1 MSNSSNGLSEFFDD
15 DVIDLTN
22 VNSSRDLPHKEKD
35 EKELDDRN
43 KIYSTILENYS
54 KYLNDTLVNN
64 KSNKKIFLISLL
76 IILGVVIVGFFI
88 CIVLLS
94 FFICIVLL
102 KDNIIALITAF
113 GTVISAIIVIP
124 TKMVEYLFNPQETQ
138 QINEVIKNIQDYDK
152 AVREDLAKK

>member
-22 VNSSRDLPHKEKD
+22 VNSSRDLPHK

-64 KSNKKIFLISLL
+64 KSNKK
-76 IILGVVIVGFFI
+76 FF
-88 CIVLLS
+88 
-94 FFICIVLL
+94 
-102 KDNIIALITAF
+102 N
-113 GTVISAIIVIP
+113 
-124 TKMVEYLFNPQETQ
+124 
-138 QINEVIKNIQDYDK
+138 
-152 AVREDLAKK
+152 

>member
-22 VNSSRDLPHKEKD
+22 INSSRDLPHKEKD

-76 IILGVVIVGFFI
+76 IILGVVIVGF
-88 CIVLLS
+88 
-94 FFICIVLL
+94 
-102 KDNIIALITAF
+102 
-113 GTVISAIIVIP
+113 
-124 TKMVEYLFNPQETQ
+124 LF
-138 QINEVIKNIQDYDK
+138 V
-152 AVREDLAKK
+152 

>member
-76 IILGVVIVGFFI
+76 IILGVVIVD
-88 CIVLLS
+88 

>member
-22 VNSSRDLPHKEKD
+22 VNSSRDLPHK

-64 KSNKKIFLISLL
+64 KSNKK
-76 IILGVVIVGFFI
+76 FF
-88 CIVLLS
+88 
-94 FFICIVLL
+94 
-102 KDNIIALITAF
+102 
-113 GTVISAIIVIP
+113 
-124 TKMVEYLFNPQETQ
+124 
-138 QINEVIKNIQDYDK
+138 
-152 AVREDLAKK
+152 

>member
-22 VNSSRDLPHKEKD
+22 INSSRDLPHK

-64 KSNKKIFLISLL
+64 KSNKK
-76 IILGVVIVGFFI
+76 FF
-88 CIVLLS
+88 
-94 FFICIVLL
+94 
-102 KDNIIALITAF
+102 
-113 GTVISAIIVIP
+113 
-124 TKMVEYLFNPQETQ
+124 
-138 QINEVIKNIQDYDK
+138 
-152 AVREDLAKK
+152 

>member
-22 VNSSRDLPHKEKD
+22 VNSSRDLPHK

-64 KSNKKIFLISLL
+64 KSNKKIF
-76 IILGVVIVGFFI
+76 
-88 CIVLLS
+88 
-94 FFICIVLL
+94 
-102 KDNIIALITAF
+102 
-113 GTVISAIIVIP
+113 
-124 TKMVEYLFNPQETQ
+124 
-138 QINEVIKNIQDYDK
+138 
-152 AVREDLAKK
+152 

>member
-22 VNSSRDLPHKEKD
+22 VNSSRDLHHK

-64 KSNKKIFLISLL
+64 KSNKKNLIKK
-76 IILGVVIVGFFI
+76 FF
-88 CIVLLS
+88 
-94 FFICIVLL
+94 
-102 KDNIIALITAF
+102 
-113 GTVISAIIVIP
+113 
-124 TKMVEYLFNPQETQ
+124 
-138 QINEVIKNIQDYDK
+138 
-152 AVREDLAKK
+152 

>member
-64 KSNKKIFLISLL
+64 KSNKKIF
-76 IILGVVIVGFFI
+76 F
-88 CIVLLS
+88 
-94 FFICIVLL
+94 
-102 KDNIIALITAF
+102 D
-113 GTVISAIIVIP
+113 
-124 TKMVEYLFNPQETQ
+124 
-138 QINEVIKNIQDYDK
+138 
-152 AVREDLAKK
+152 

>member
-22 VNSSRDLPHKEKD
+22 VNSSRDLHHK

-76 IILGVVIVGFFI
+76 IILGVVIVG
-88 CIVLLS
+88 

>member
-22 VNSSRDLPHKEKD
+22 INSSRDLPHK

-64 KSNKKIFLISLL
+64 KSNKKIF
-76 IILGVVIVGFFI
+76 
-88 CIVLLS
+88 
-94 FFICIVLL
+94 
-102 KDNIIALITAF
+102 
-113 GTVISAIIVIP
+113 
-124 TKMVEYLFNPQETQ
+124 
-138 QINEVIKNIQDYDK
+138 
-152 AVREDLAKK
+152 

>member
-1 MSNSSNGLSEFFDD
+1 M
-15 DVIDLTN
+15 
-22 VNSSRDLPHKEKD
+22 
-35 EKELDDRN
+35 
-43 KIYSTILENYS
+43 
-54 KYLNDTLVNN
+54 
-64 KSNKKIFLISLL
+64 L
-76 IILGVVIVGFFI
+76 IILGIIIV
-88 CIVLLS
+88 S

-124 TKMVEYLFNPQETQ
+124 TKK